1 MESEQNKAEP
11 VVTETPAW
19 TARKLLRAAR
29 SGTLATSTDGQ
40 PFTALITP
48 ATAADGTVLLLLS
61 ALSEHTRHLRADPRC
76 AVMVV
81 GQSEGPNPQT
91 APRLTITGH
100 ARLADQALKPRWLA
114 RHPYADLYADFGDF
128 ALWQISPGAGLLV
141 AGFARAY
148 RLRAS
153 ELVPDPEAMAAVA
166 AAENDVMAHCNRY
179 HAPALARLAQAAG
192 RKSADWRMVAI
203 DVDGCD
209 LSDGETVLRRAWP
222 NSIVDADGV
231 RDALMQLLRHARKG

>member
-1 MESEQNKAEP
+1 MESEQNKAQP
-11 VVTETPAW
+11 VVAEAPAW
-19 TARKLLRAAR
+19 VARKLLRAAR
-29 SGTLATSTDGQ
+29 SGTLATVTNGQ

-76 AVMVV
+76 AMMVV
-81 GQSEGPNPQT
+81 GQLEGPNPQT
-91 APRLTITGH
+91 APRLTITGN
-100 ARLADQALKPRWLA
+100 AVLADQALKPRWLA

-128 ALWQISPGAGLLV
+128 ALWQIIPGGGLLV

-153 ELVPDPEAMAAVA
+153 ELMPDLEALASVA
-166 AAENDVMAHCNRY
+166 AAEEDVLAYCNRD
-179 HAPALARLAQAAG
+179 HLPSLISLAQAAG
-192 RKSADWRMVAI
+192 GRNGDWRMVAV

-209 LSDGETVLRRAWP
+209 LSDGETVLRLAWP
-222 NSIVDADGV
+222 KSVVDADGV
-231 RDALMQLLRHARKG
+231 RDALMQLLRHARTG